1 MNKNYK
7 DTLLISNTDFDMK
20 ADLKTKE
27 PIMQREW
34 EKLNI
39 YNKKIEANKNKPQ
52 FVLHDGPPYANGN
65 IHVGH
70 ALNKILK
77 DFIVRWKNY
86 TGFKSPYIMGWD
98 THGLP
103 IETAVTKSGVDR
115 KSVPPAR
122 FRKLCEEYALGQVE
136 IQTEQFK
143 RLGIFSDYDVKY
155 ITLTKGYE
163 SSQLRLFA
171 KMVEKGLIYRGLKPI
186 YWSPSSESALAEAEI
201 EYKDVRSP
209 SIYVGFPIVN
219 NDEFKDTHIVIWT
232 TTPWTLPSNQLT
244 CVGKDI
250 DYVQVAV
257 EGKNTKYILAKKLLE
272 EVSETIGW
280 ENVKVLKEFKGEKLN
295 NIYYQHPWF
304 DDKTAP
310 IFLGDHVS
318 DEAGTGLVHSAG
330 GFGEDDFNIVT
341 ANGMEAFVPIDDQG
355 KFNSKINDKR
365 LEGVFYEDA
374 NKIIGVELEN
384 KGLAL
389 KLKFVKHSYPHD
401 WRTKL
406 PIIYRAT
413 SQWFVSLDKVK
424 KEIDDVIVKNVKT
437 QPEWAK
443 ERLRNIIGDRNDWTI
458 SRQRLWGVPIIAFY
472 DKNLE
477 PVFDYKVVNYA
488 VKVLEEKGTNA
499 WFELDADEFL
509 EPENRN
515 KGWTKEKDIL
525 DVWFDSGSSNIALED
540 NFKLARPYD
549 VYLEG
554 TDQYRGWFNSS
565 MINSVVYDGK
575 PAYKELIS
583 HGMTNDEQGKKM
595 SKSIGNTIDPLE
607 IANDLGVDILRLW
620 VASADYTDDQ
630 KLGKEILKQVSENY
644 RKLRNTLRFLLSN
657 LSDFDS
663 QKNYQ
668 NEFKDVDLFAL
679 HNLTTVKNKFI
690 ASFNDYN
697 FNIALKHLNN
707 YVVNDLSAFYLDFI
721 KDIVYVEG
729 QDSVRRRQVQ
739 TVMYEQLWALLDML
753 KPILIHTVEEAYKNI
768 KNLQLEE
775 SIHLLD
781 LREQNFLKD
790 NEFVDKWKTVLKL
803 RDDVNEALEKARNEK
818 IIKKGFEAKITLS
831 LKSEYDYI
839 KQIDDLSQILIV
851 NSIDFD
857 ENAKDANNN
866 NVAAVKVEL
875 KQGLKCERCWAIF
888 DQLVEDIC
896 QRCYD
901 VINT

>member
-1 MNKNYK
+1 MQKNYK
-7 DTLLISNTDFDMK
+7 DTLLILSTDFDMK
-20 ADLKTKE
+20 ADLKNKE
-27 PIMQREW
+27 PNIQQNW
-34 EKLNI
+34 SNLNI
-39 YNKKIEANKNKPQ
+39 YNKKLELNKNKPQ
-52 FVLHDGPPYANGN
+52 FVLHDGPPYANGD

-86 TGFKSPYIMGWD
+86 TGYKSPYIMGWD

-103 IETAVTKSGVDR
+103 IETAIAKTGVDR
-115 KSVPPAR
+115 KSMPPAD
-122 FRKLCEEYALGQVE
+122 FRKLCEEYALGQV
-136 IQTEQFK
+136 QRQSNQFK
-143 RLGIFSDYDVKY
+143 RLGIFTDYDTKY

-163 SSQLRLFA
+163 ASQLRLFS

-209 SIYVGFPIVN
+209 SLYVGFDLIN
-219 NDEFKDTHIVIWT
+219 SKEFENTQIVIWT
-232 TTPWTLPSNQLT
+232 TTPWTLPANQLT
-244 CVGKDI
+244 CVNAEI
-250 DYVQVAV
+250 DYVQVKV
-257 EGKNTKYILAKKLLE
+257 DNREKKFILAKKLLE
-272 EVSETIGW
+272 EVKETIGW
-280 ENVKVLKEFKGEKLN
+280 ENVEILKEFKGDKLN
-295 NIYYQHPWF
+295 NLYYQHPWY
-304 DDKTAP
+304 DNKIAP
-310 IFLGDHVS
+310 IFLGEHVS

-341 ANGMEAFVPIDDQG
+341 SNGMEAFVPIDEQG
-355 KFNSKINDKR
+355 KFNAKIEDER

-374 NKIIGVELEN
+374 NKIIGVELEK

-424 KEIDDVIVKNVKT
+424 QQIDDVIVKEVKT
-437 QPEWAK
+437 QPSWAK

-472 DKNLE
+472 DEKLN
-477 PVFDYKVVNYA
+477 PVFNHKVVDYA
-488 VKVLEEKGTNA
+488 VKILEQKGTNA
-499 WFELDADEFL
+499 WFTLDADEFL
-509 EPENRN
+509 APENQN

-540 NFKLARPYD
+540 NFNLKRPYD

-583 HGMTNDEQGKKM
+583 HGMTNDEKGKKM

-630 KLGKEILKQVSENY
+630 RLGKEILKQVSENY
-644 RKLRNTLRFLLSN
+644 RKLRNTLRFILSN
-657 LSDFDS
+657 LSDFEPIN
-663 QKNYQ
+663 NYQ
-668 NEFKDVDLFAL
+668 NDLSEVDLYAL
-679 HNLTTVKNKFI
+679 HNLTFVKNSFI
-690 ASFNDYN
+690 KSFNNYN
-697 FNIALKHLNN
+697 FNTALKTLNN
-707 YVVNDLSAFYLDFI
+707 YVINDLSAFYLDFI
-721 KDIVYVEG
+721 KDIIYVEAK
-729 QDSVRRRQVQ
+729 DSKRRRQVQ
-739 TVMYEQLWALLDML
+739 TVMYEQLFALLDML
-753 KPILIHTVEEAYKNI
+753 KPILIHTVEEAYQNI
-768 KNLQLEE
+768 KNQNLEE

-781 LREQNFLKD
+781 LKEQNFIQS
-790 NEFVDKWKTVLKL
+790 NELVNKWDIVLKL
-803 RDDVNEALEKARNEK
+803 RDDVNEALEKARSEK
-818 IIKKGFEAKITLS
+818 VIKKGFEAKLTIS
-831 LKSEYDYI
+831 LKPEFSFI
-839 KQIDDLSQILIV
+839 KEIEDLHQILIV
-851 NSIDFD
+851 NSIIF
-857 ENAKDANNN
+857 ENDSNDIQNR
-866 NVAAVKVEL
+866 VADVKVEL
-875 KQGLKCERCWAIF
+875 KQGLKCERCWGIF
-888 DQLVEDIC
+888 EELVEDIC

-901 VINT
+901 VIN